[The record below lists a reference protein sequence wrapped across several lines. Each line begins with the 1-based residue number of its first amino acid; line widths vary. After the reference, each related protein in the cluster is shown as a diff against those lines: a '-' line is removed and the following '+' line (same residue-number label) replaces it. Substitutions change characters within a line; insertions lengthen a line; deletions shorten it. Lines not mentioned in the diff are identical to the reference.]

1 MKARKAEGRSRAHRT
16 TEKPSQRPRYIAPWV
31 SRGPGLDSEEI
42 EHIAAGGFVPVGVSW
57 DA

>member
-31 SRGPGLDSEEI
+31 SRGPGLDSDEI
-42 EHIAAGGFVPVGVSW
+42 EHIAAGGFVPVGGRL
-57 DA
+57 